1 MNYLFIHLWCGSIE
15 YLNEQLVTC
24 SLSGGAAYRTGV
36 QVGDKI
42 IKVSTYILFVFSVK
56 EKGHNKNNYTNL
68 LTPLLSLHQ
77 P

>member
-1 MNYLFIHLWCGSIE
+1 MNYLLIHLRCGSIE

-42 IKVSTYILFVFSVK
+42 IKVSAYILFVLSLFTFK
-56 EKGHNKNNYTNL
+56 EKKR
-68 LTPLLSLHQ
+68 
-77 P
+77 